1 MTSPS
6 KLATAHG
13 WTLLMHPL
21 FELQLNALILKVEAL
36 KAKHPDSYTSKND
49 TKRLAA
55 IEALVFDIIPQDPT
69 RSEYRQGATLGA
81 QHKHWFRAKFFQQ
94 YRLFFRYH
102 QASKIIVYAWV
113 NDETTLRAYDSK
125 TDAYQV
131 FARMLQSGNPPG
143 DWDGLIASIKLEALR
158 ADIQSGISSGKGRP
172 LADVSRDSKK
182 Y

>member
-1 MTSPS
+1 MASQP

-21 FELQLNALILKVEAL
+21 FESQLNALIQKVEAL
-36 KAKHPDSYTSKND
+36 KTKHPDTYKAKND

-55 IEALVFDIIPQDPT
+55 IEALVFDIILQDPT

-131 FARMLQSGNPPG
+131 FARMLQNGKPPG
-143 DWDGLIASIKLEALR
+143 DWEGLLTAAKLE
-158 ADIQSGISSGKGRP
+158 
-172 LADVSRDSKK
+172 
-182 Y
+182 